1 MFFLLKAAFWLSLV
15 FFVVRYDAGDGQD
28 RSVAIAQ
35 VPSLSEA
42 RTSITTL
49 TQQGKALASHAQQ
62 ACEIVGTHCP
72 DHAKTAINLA
82 AKASQLAQL
91 PSQHT
96 LVSSDL
102 AAAPWGGEA
111 APRAVAQPQPQKVIT
126 APLPLPRR
134 PA

>member
-42 RTSITTL
+42 RTGVSAL
-49 TQQGKALASHAQQ
+49 TQQGKTLISNAQQ

-72 DHAKTAINLA
+72 EHAKSAINLA
-82 AKASQLAQL
+82 ARASQLAQL
-91 PSQHT
+91 PSQNT
-96 LVSSDL
+96 LVAADL

-111 APRAVAQPQPQKVIT
+111 APKAVVQSQKAMT
-126 APLPLPRR
+126 APLPVPRR